1 MFMNSIISILQ
12 SSLTTSMWFQS
23 KLNKKVMHYNIM
35 LSTVEYD
42 KGISESIVE
51 AIKSGEESLK
61 EKAIKESVLV
71 AQTERMVKNLNK

>member
-1 MFMNSIISILQ
+1 
-12 SSLTTSMWFQS
+12 
-23 KLNKKVMHYNIM
+23 M